1 MTSSRNNFLP
11 ALALLV
17 AIAVVVGL
25 IFWLDRP
32 PASPAADASTASAA
46 LEPSLAATATPLAV
60 TLEASPQATVTPEAT
75 AVVEVVATPEATAT
89 LPPPT
94 FTLAAPSAT
103 LPTPTVTPSPVPRL
117 PSATLPPP
125 TRTSTFTA
133 TPPPVPQPDPDFPV
147 ALAQIIL
154 AAPPDT
160 PLVGAGLVIAQDRI
174 HARLDALGIVDYFTT
189 IKDDDTLLVEIPN
202 TDDLDSLIATLQRRG
217 FIEFIDFSGVDSS
230 DGWEDV
236 RIYTTS
242 QGSDPSGAVHPVSA
256 EPFPAIFSGRVFA
269 SVTPRLD
276 DLTDTWVLDFTL
288 ISQLAGVFQAFT
300 EAHIGQ
306 PVAIA
311 VDGVVLSVPVIQS
324 PIEGGA
330 GVITGNFTEAQ
341 ARALAS
347 ALASGPLP
355 FALDVVIINLLEP

>member
-1 MTSSRNNFLP
+1 MNNERTGCSLDSAIYSGGESVMTSSRSNFLP

-17 AIAVVVGL
+17 VIAIALGIV
-25 IFWLDRP
+25 FSLDRR
-32 PASPAADASTASAA
+32 PASPAATQDGVTSAA
-46 LEPSLAATATPLAV
+46 LEPSVAATATSLPV
-60 TLEASPQATVTPEAT
+60 TPEASPQATVTPEAT
-75 AVVEVVATPEATAT
+75 
-89 LPPPT
+89 
-94 FTLAAPSAT
+94 AT

-117 PSATLPPP
+117 PSATPAPP

-133 TPPPVPQPDPDFPV
+133 TPPPAPQPDPDFPA

-160 PLVGAGLVIAQDRI
+160 PLVRAGLVVARDRI
-174 HARLDALGIVDYFTT
+174 HARLDALGVVEYFTT
-189 IKDDDTLLVEIPN
+189 IKDDGTLLVEIPN
-202 TDDLDSLIATLQRRG
+202 TDDLDNVIATLQRRG
-217 FIEFIDFSGVDSS
+217 FVEFADFSGVDSS

-242 QGSDPSGAVHPVSA
+242 QGSDPSGAVHPASG
-256 EPFPAIFSGRVFA
+256 EPFPVIISGRVFA

-276 DLTDTWVLDFTL
+276 DMLNTWVLDFVLT
-288 ISQLAGVFQAFT
+288 SQLAGVFQAFT
-300 EAHIGQ
+300 ETHIGQ

-330 GVITGNFTEAQ
+330 GVITGNFTEVEAW
-341 ARALAS
+341 ALAS

-355 FALDVVIINLLEP
+355 FALDVTSIALLGP